1 MQIPDI
7 NPDTIP
13 DEATRQIVR
22 VLLNVIEALAAENAA
37 LRGENRQ
44 LRDENARQ
52 KGSSGKPDIW

>member
-7 NPDTIP
+7 NLDTIT
-13 DEATRQIVR
+13 DLTTRQIV
-22 VLLNVIEALAAENAA
+22 VQLLNLIEALAAENAA